1 MDIVKNCGCA
11 YCSKTNF
18 QRKTIHRIK
27 NNEDQDDWGKCLEKC
42 MTISNSM
49 FNNEVNVWGER

>member
-1 MDIVKNCGCA
+1 MVVHTA
-11 YCSKTNF
+11 NF
-18 QRKTIHRIK
+18 QRKTIQRIK
-27 NNEDQDDWGKCLEKC
+27 NNEDQDDWGKYLEKC